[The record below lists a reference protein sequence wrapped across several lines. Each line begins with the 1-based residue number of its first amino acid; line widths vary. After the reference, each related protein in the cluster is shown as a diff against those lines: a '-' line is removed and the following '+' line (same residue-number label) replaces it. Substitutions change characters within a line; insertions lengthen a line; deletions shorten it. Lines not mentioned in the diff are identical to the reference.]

1 MVVEATGS
9 QEAVALFEKLGVCRQ
24 LAESAAGLGW
34 KAPTSIQEQAVPHL
48 LAGECATD
56 CRSEPRPFAF
66 RYRTACQRHQP
77 RVQAVAQAKMSLAW
91 HRQAQAR
98 QEPLPCPSCR

>member
-9 QEAVALFEKLGVCRQ
+9 QEAVALFEKLGVCKQ

-56 CRSEPRPFAF
+56 SRSEPRPFAF
-66 RYRTACQRHQP
+66 KYRTAF
-77 RVQAVAQAKMSLAW
+77 
-91 HRQAQAR
+91 
-98 QEPLPCPSCR
+98 

>member
-1 MVVEATGS
+1 MVVETTGS
-9 QEAVALFEKLGVCRQ
+9 QEAVALFEKLGVCKQ

-56 CRSEPRPFAF
+56 SRSEPRLFASK
-66 RYRTACQRHQP
+66 YCTAFQRPQP
-77 RVQAVAQAKMSLAW
+77 RVQAVAQARMSLAW
-91 HRQAQAR
+91 HKQAQAK
-98 QEPLPCPSCR
+98 QEPLPCPFCR